1 MPTTSGFVQSYF
13 VGAGPLACAWIGPA
27 PDDTELIFTT
37 TMTGLLAQ
45 AQVTGQQ
52 VDVVHPDDSGEAS
65 SISTTPCDLS
75 ANPLHLDGIEVT
87 QAIQDLSQSVPLIS
101 GKRTVVRAYLGNHT
115 AATMTVQGQLTI
127 RQAPTDPV
135 TVISAEADAVL
146 DPAHAGDIPAQR
158 NQLGRSLDFVL
169 PDTATAEGPL
179 VVELTSVTDQ
189 ATGASVAVGCPRQ
202 PTVWFHRGPPLR
214 MRLLG
219 VRYTQNGVT
228 HVPRDVDFD
237 FLVSWLRRAYPVA
250 QVVES
255 RTFITATA
263 APPFSALTDIDPQL
277 AAIRALDVDSG
288 EDNRTHYYG
297 LVSDGGFFMRG
308 FAAGVPATPDPS
320 VVASGPAGDDTW
332 GWDFDGSYAD
342 WYGAHE
348 IGHTFGRKHPGFC
361 GETQSDLLGYPFA
374 GGTLADH
381 DDSFCGYDV
390 GDPVLGLPRQVLPG
404 LDWHDVMTYCPQEW
418 VSPYTYQGIRLRLLE
433 EDALGSAPLAGLAP
447 SFASAPAVV
456 SVPAGRPDQRVGVA
470 GTAPQPLPRT
480 VAPPDDDG
488 AAPAE
493 QSGAGSALSVVAT
506 VNLTRSTARIAYVH
520 PLSNSVPTPADP
532 DSPYALRLLRAD
544 GAVLAETRVPVKPAP
559 IEDQAADRGGMVDA
573 VLALPPGAAAVELR
587 LGDRTLDT
595 YRAAGAAGEEPSRSV
610 ISAVSGRDIVL
621 DLGRE
626 ARPGTS
632 YVVQVSDDGRRWRTV
647 GVGLRSP
654 RVPID
659 RAEARG
665 RGSLRVRVTV
675 TDGFTS
681 TVIAEDVVRA

>member
-1 MPTTSGFVQSYF
+1 
-13 VGAGPLACAWIGPA
+13 
-27 PDDTELIFTT
+27 
-37 TMTGLLAQ
+37 
-45 AQVTGQQ
+45 
-52 VDVVHPDDSGEAS
+52 
-65 SISTTPCDLS
+65 
-75 ANPLHLDGIEVT
+75 VT

-115 AATMTVQGQLTI
+115 AAALTVQGELTV
-127 RQAPTDPV
+127 RQGPTDPV
-135 TVISAEADAVL
+135 TVVAAEAAAVL

-179 VVELTSVTDQ
+179 VLQLTSVTDQ
-189 ATGASVAVGCPRQ
+189 ATGAAVAVGCPRQ
-202 PTVWFHRGPPLR
+202 PTVWFHRSPPLR
-214 MRLLG
+214 LRLFG
-219 VRYTQNGVT
+219 VRYTMNGVT

-237 FLVSWLRRAYPVA
+237 FLVSWLRRAYPA
-250 QVVES
+250 GQVVES
-255 RTFITATA
+255 RTFITAAA
-263 APPFSALTDIDPQL
+263 APPFNALTDIDPQL

-308 FAAGVPATPDPS
+308 FAAAVPQTPDPT
-320 VVASGPAGDDTW
+320 VVASGPCGADTW

-348 IGHTFGRKHPGFC
+348 IGHTFGRLHPGFC
-361 GETQSDLLGYPFA
+361 GESADDLLGYPFP
-374 GGTLADH
+374 GGALADH
-381 DDSFCGYDV
+381 ADSFCGYDV
-390 GDPVLGLPRQVLPG
+390 GDPELGLPRQVLPG

-433 EDALGSAPLAGLAP
+433 EDALGSAPAAGPVPA
-447 SFASAPAVV
+447 FAAAEP
-456 SVPAGRPDQRVGVA
+456 VPAGRPDQRVGVA
-470 GTAPQPLPRT
+470 GEPPRSRPREPQPP
-480 VAPPDDDG
+480 AGDDD
-488 AAPAE
+488 AAPVRP
-493 QSGAGSALSVVAT
+493 GRAGRAVSVVAT
-506 VNLTRSTARIAYVH
+506 VNLTRSTGRVAYVH
-520 PLSNSVPTPADP
+520 PLANTVPTAADP
-532 DSPYALRLLRAD
+532 DSPYTLRVLDAD
-544 GAVLAETRVPVKPAP
+544 GQELAETRVPVKPAP
-559 IEDQAADRGGMVDA
+559 VEDPDADRGGMVDA
-573 VLALPPGAAAVELR
+573 VLDLPPGAAAVELR

-595 YRAAGAAGEEPSRSV
+595 FRAAGGAGDEPSRTLGA
-610 ISAVSGRDIVL
+610 AVSGRDVVL

-632 YVVQVSDDGRRWRTV
+632 YVVQVSEDGRRWRTV

-665 RGSLRVRVTV
+665 RGSMRVRVSV

-681 TVIAEDVVRA
+681 TVIAEDSVQS